1 MLQIR
6 LNTKPFKTGAF
17 AKISKDA
24 FPKYH
29 TTTLVVYAEENGF
42 QISRDERFD
51 FIEKIDQFRASEEA
65 AGKDVYFQIPY
76 QVTVA
81 CSKEEWTLIKRYADI
96 NELNINDAAKK
107 LITGSAG
114 KDLFRHPV
122 RDARLVKSHVLVK
135 D

>member
-6 LNTKPFKTGAF
+6 LSTIPFKTGAF
-17 AKISKDA
+17 TKIPKEA

-29 TTTLVVYAEENGF
+29 TTTLIVYSEENGF

-51 FIEKIDQFRASEEA
+51 FIDKIDEFRSSDEA

-81 CSKEEWTLIKRYADI
+81 CSKEEWLLVKRYADI
-96 NELNINDAAKK
+96 NELSMNDAAKK
-107 LITGSAG
+107 LIAGAAG
-114 KDLFRHPV
+114 KDLYRHPV
-122 RDARLVKSHVLVK
+122 RDARLNKIR
-135 D
+135 

>member
-6 LNTKPFKTGAF
+6 LSTSPFKTGAF
-17 AKISKDA
+17 TKISKDA

-42 QISRDERFD
+42 QISKDERFD
-51 FIEKIDQFRASEEA
+51 FIDKIDEFRSSEEA

-81 CSKEEWTLIKRYADI
+81 CSKQEWLVIKRYADI
-96 NELNINDAAKK
+96 NELSINDAAKM
-107 LITGSAG
+107 LIAAAAG
-114 KDLFRHPV
+114 KDLYRHPV
-122 RDARLVKSHVLVK
+122 RDARIKQNPHES
-135 D
+135 DS